1 MLPSCTPLPSPQPA
15 ALMPGT
21 DTPFQPASRR
31 RGLCHTAPK
40 GPWTDKMIAGITWIQ
55 AAKSETWEGFGQEV
69 WAQRGESN
77 IRADAAS
84 VRGMTEAARSR
95 LRRQRLLP
103 LRPSRRGAAQSRG
116 SRLGLRH
123 AEPAGARFARA
134 QRHRP
139 GRWGGRAAGERR
151 GGTGGRRVPR
161 ARRAVV
167 SGLPPLGGG
176 AGLKGG
182 FAVPRRGEG
191 RRRLSG
197 GPGRA
202 GPESGGSR
210 GGEPL
215 PLRPAAP
222 LPSAAAGGRDLSLPL
237 RKGCGGVPRR
247 CGPCPSV
254 CPRRAIR
261 VGDGEHGFRYFQ
273 MASCGQDNQIKLWL
287 ILFADFLGVELKYKC
302 TLNGHSAPVLACA
315 FSYDGQMLVS
325 GSVDKCVIIYETS
338 TGNTLHTLS
347 QHTRYVTT
355 CAFAPYS
362 PLLATG
368 SMDKTVNIW
377 QFDLKQ
383 PCAGNTVE
391 NESKVTVEDWSEDDV
406 SAWLCAQDLA
416 DFVGLFKMN
425 NIDGKELLNLTKESL
440 TNELKIE
447 SLGLRSKVLQKIE
460 ELRMTTIS
468 VSVTIP
474 DEFLCPITRELMKD
488 PVIAADGYSYEREA
502 MENWISTR
510 RRSSPMTNLPLPSLI
525 LTPNRTLKMA
535 ISRWLETQQKYS

>member
-1 MLPSCTPLPSPQPA
+1 MATLIHTLADHSDDVNYCAFSSSCLATCSLDKTIRVYSLNNFTELPYSPLKGHTYAVHCCCFSPSGHVLASCSTDGTTMVWDTRNGRMLAVLEQPSGSPVRVCRFSPESTYLVSGA
-15 ALMPGT
+15 ADGSVVLWNMQSLKLYRSGNVKDGSLVACAFSPNGNFFVT
-21 DTPFQPASRR
+21 GSSCGDLTF
-31 RGLCHTAPK
+31 
-40 GPWTDKMIAGITWIQ
+40 WDDKMRCLYNEKAH
-55 AAKSETWEGFGQEV
+55 
-69 WAQRGESN
+69 
-77 IRADAAS
+77 D
-84 VRGMTEAARSR
+84 
-95 LRRQRLLP
+95 
-103 LRPSRRGAAQSRG
+103 
-116 SRLGLRH
+116 LGVTCCDISSQ
-123 AEPAGARFARA
+123 PI
-134 QRHRP
+134 
-139 GRWGGRAAGERR
+139 
-151 GGTGGRRVPR
+151 
-161 ARRAVV
+161 
-167 SGLPPLGGG
+167 S
-176 AGLKGG
+176 
-182 FAVPRRGEG
+182 
-191 RRRLSG
+191 
-197 GPGRA
+197 
-202 GPESGGSR
+202 
-210 GGEPL
+210 
-215 PLRPAAP
+215 
-222 LPSAAAGGRDLSLPL
+222 
-237 RKGCGGVPRR
+237 
-247 CGPCPSV
+247 
-254 CPRRAIR
+254 
-261 VGDGEHGFRYFQ
+261 
-273 MASCGQDNQIKLWL
+273 
-287 ILFADFLGVELKYKC
+287 GVELKYKC

-347 QHTRYVTT
+347 QHSRYVTT

-488 PVIAADGYSYEREA
+488 PVIASDGYSYEREA

>member
-1 MLPSCTPLPSPQPA
+1 MATLIHTLADHSDDVNYCAFSSSCLATCSLDKTIRVYSLNNFTELPYSPLKGHTYAVHCCCFSPSGHVLASCSTDGTTMVWDTRNGRMLAVLEQPSGSPVRVCRFSPESTYLVSGA
-15 ALMPGT
+15 ADGSVVLWNMQSLKVYRSGNVKDGSLVACAFSPNGNFFVT
-21 DTPFQPASRR
+21 GSSCGDLTF
-31 RGLCHTAPK
+31 
-40 GPWTDKMIAGITWIQ
+40 WDDKMRCLYNEKAH
-55 AAKSETWEGFGQEV
+55 
-69 WAQRGESN
+69 
-77 IRADAAS
+77 D
-84 VRGMTEAARSR
+84 
-95 LRRQRLLP
+95 
-103 LRPSRRGAAQSRG
+103 
-116 SRLGLRH
+116 LGV
-123 AEPAGARFARA
+123 
-134 QRHRP
+134 
-139 GRWGGRAAGERR
+139 
-151 GGTGGRRVPR
+151 TCC
-161 ARRAVV
+161 
-167 SGLPPLGGG
+167 
-176 AGLKGG
+176 
-182 FAVPRRGEG
+182 
-191 RRRLSG
+191 
-197 GPGRA
+197 
-202 GPESGGSR
+202 
-210 GGEPL
+210 
-215 PLRPAAP
+215 
-222 LPSAAAGGRDLSLPL
+222 DISLQPI
-237 RKGCGGVPRR
+237 
-247 CGPCPSV
+247 S
-254 CPRRAIR
+254 
-261 VGDGEHGFRYFQ
+261 
-273 MASCGQDNQIKLWL
+273 
-287 ILFADFLGVELKYKC
+287 GVELKYKC

-416 DFVGLFKMN
+416 DFVELFKMN

-468 VSVTIP
+468 VTVP

-488 PVIAADGYSYEREA
+488 PVIAADGYSYEKEA

-510 RRSSPMTNLPLPSLI
+510 RRSSPMTNLPLPSLM

-535 ISRWLETQQKYS
+535 ISRWLETQQKDS